1 MEDIM
6 KLVRILV
13 LTLVVVIAL
22 CGSVFSGEP
31 TPAPYR
37 PCPATDSLSDEATG
51 RTPILI
57 MARSIRV
64 ASSLDKIDALL
75 ASLAGKGEPDR
86 SLIIRCDKIE
96 VVHGNRGSAPEIE
109 CFGDVMVTDSTLS
122 IQAERVQK
130 RGKTLFFEGSS
141 GKPVQIIKKSGGK
154 AVSRITATEIT
165 VDLPSNQ
172 VPLFGVGATQIK
184 ISETTANP
192 R

>member
-1 MEDIM
+1 M

-13 LTLVVVIAL
+13 LTIVVVIAL

-37 PCPATDSLSDEATG
+37 PCPAIDSTGFGATG

-64 ASSLDKIDALL
+64 ASSLDQMDAFL
-75 ASLAGKGEPDR
+75 ASSAGNGEPDR
-86 SLIIRCDKIE
+86 SFLIRCDKIE
-96 VVHGNRGSAPEIE
+96 VVHGNQGSAPEIE

-130 RGKTLFFEGSS
+130 RGKTFVFEGSS
-141 GKPVQIIKKSGGK
+141 GKPVQIIKKSGDK
-154 AVSRITATEIT
+154 AVSRITAKEIT
-165 VDLPSNQ
+165 LDLPSNR
-172 VPLFGVGATQIK
+172 VSLCGVGVVWPK